1 MPFRPSSECSAAL
14 NCFLDKFSEFKQ
26 IFQDDIEDQETPLPF
41 LPVLEKIGHHLL
53 RNDLP
58 FDNPLHPIQRFGH
71 LQDGYEN
78 TNRLAQQLLQDFNTS
93 THRPVLISLFLSG
106 GIYRPFLDDLM
117 TAFWEYADVCYGVVP
132 N

>member
-1 MPFRPSSECSAAL
+1 
-14 NCFLDKFSEFKQ
+14 
-26 IFQDDIEDQETPLPF
+26 
-41 LPVLEKIGHHLL
+41 VLEKIGHHLL

>member
-1 MPFRPSSECSAAL
+1 MNRFRDA
-14 NCFLDKFSEFKQ
+14 FSEFKK
-26 IFQDDIEDQETPLPF
+26 IFQEDVESQETSLPF
-41 LPVLEKIGHHLL
+41 LPVLEKIEHHLF
-53 RNDLP
+53 RHDLP
-58 FDNPLHPIQRFGH
+58 FDNPHHPIQRFGN

-93 THRPVLISLFLSG
+93 THRSVLVSLFHSG

-117 TAFWEYADVCYGVVP
+117 EAFWVYADVCYGIDPVDVP